1 MFSVVDIDPYGA
13 PTELLDS
20 AVQSVQDD
28 GLLMVT
34 ATDMAV
40 LCGNHAEACY
50 TKYGRYPKH
59 RTCQK
64 HRSYTG
70 KTATMVVPAH

>member
-40 LCGNHAEACY
+40 LCLSLIHI
-50 TKYGRYPKH
+50 
-59 RTCQK
+59 
-64 HRSYTG
+64 
-70 KTATMVVPAH
+70 